1 MKLFDTNIIVYA
13 YDELEVE
20 KRKKCL
26 SLLQPIFEGKGKG
39 YVTNQILGET
49 FIVLTKHM
57 KMPSSIEDAKDIIE
71 LFISSNNWVK
81 INYDYKTVK
90 KAVGYVKEFKINFWD
105 AVIAATMIENNIS
118 SIYTENEKDFK
129 KIPGINVINPL
140 LTADQDSKTK
150 DSEKTSKKQ

>member
-1 MKLFDTNIIVYA
+1 MKLFDANIIVYA

-26 SLLQPIFEGKGKG
+26 LLLQPIFEGKDKG

-57 KMPSSIEDAKDIIE
+57 RMPSSIEDAKDIIE

-81 INYDYKTVK
+81 INYDHKTVK
-90 KAVGYVKEFKINFWD
+90 KAVGYVEEFKINFWD

-129 KIPGINVINPL
+129 KIPGINVINPFL
-140 LTADQDSKTK
+140 MKDENTKTK
-150 DSEKTSKKQ
+150 VLETDE